1 MIWCM
6 VWYMVWYGWYDMVC
20 YGDWYVCI
28 YLCMHDIV
36 WYGINGLAM
45 IWYNM
50 QGFQFR
56 PANGEFRQTFS
67 FNPTQIRQS
76 FYV

>member
-1 MIWCM
+1 M
-6 VWYMVWYGWYDMVC
+6 VEIKVMY
-20 YGDWYVCI
+20 
-28 YLCMHDIV
+28 
-36 WYGINGLAM
+36 
-45 IWYNM
+45 

-76 FYV
+76 FYVYAHIIGFPVGSTPGLTMEIVKAARQNWQIPRGVG

>member
-1 MIWCM
+1 MYFFEKFHVKIHILWTP
-6 VWYMVWYGWYDMVC
+6 
-20 YGDWYVCI
+20 DWASQKPEKECGACI
-28 YLCMHDIV
+28 K
-36 WYGINGLAM
+36 
-45 IWYNM
+45 

-76 FYV
+76 FYINI